1 MASYRHKRQSDTQT
15 MTLIAVL
22 KIFLVLALAGT
33 VAVLFTGI
41 IIMSRGG
48 EFHARYGNLLM
59 RLRVI
64 TQGLAVALFALL
76 MLLT

>member
-1 MASYRHKRQSDTQT
+1 MS
-15 MTLIAVL
+15 LIAVL
-22 KIFLVLALAGT
+22 KVFLVVALAGT

-41 IIMSRGG
+41 IAMSRGG

-64 TQGLAVALFALL
+64 MQGVAVALFALL
-76 MLLT
+76 MLVTYGGG